1 MRAVHVKMTVAT
13 VLLGSYLVASKLI
26 LREVPVFTATFVRL
40 VSAVLVLAVYV
51 RLRPPAPGGRTRP
64 GRRDSAVLFAQTLL
78 GVFLFSVFAMYG
90 VKFTGAIEA
99 GVLLGMVP
107 ISISLVAIVFL
118 GERLGGRRG
127 LGIALAVL
135 GAVSI
140 NVMSGGGRTAGAHAA
155 LGVLLLV
162 CSVLCEAVFVTF
174 GKLLRT
180 PIAPARLSLIISTAG
195 ALMFL
200 VPAGVESH
208 WGAALAGVSWRTWA
222 LMVYTG
228 VAINGIAVVL
238 MYDSLDSLDT
248 TVVAAFTALTPV
260 SGAVLSVL
268 LLGER
273 LHAYHLVGMA
283 LVIGGVF
290 VVAKEKPAESKGSAD
305 PGDPEGRGDPK
316 GRGETGEH
324 EDPEGSGEPGEPVRS
339 HPAYSGNAVS

>member
-40 VSAVLVLAVYV
+40 VAAVVVLAVYV
-51 RLRPPAPGGRTRP
+51 RLRPPERGGARPARP
-64 GRRDSAVLFAQTLL
+64 GRRDAAVLFAQTLL

-107 ISISLVAIVFL
+107 ISISLVAVVFL
-118 GERLGGRRG
+118 GERLTGRRG

-140 NVMSGGGRTAGAHAA
+140 NVMSGGGHAAGAHAA

-180 PIAPARLSLIISTAG
+180 PIAPARLSLILSVAG

-200 VPAGVESH
+200 VPAGFESH
-208 WGAALAGVSWRTWA
+208 WGASLAGVAWQTWA
-222 LMVYTG
+222 LMAYTG
-228 VAINGIAVVL
+228 VAINGVAVVL
-238 MYDSLDSLDT
+238 MYDSLDSVDT

-268 LLGER
+268 LLGEQLR
-273 LHAYHLVGMA
+273 AYHLVGMV
-283 LVIGGVF
+283 LVVGGVF
-290 VVAKEKPAESKGSAD
+290 VVAKDKPAAQKGKEAVPPPAGAGPEESAD
-305 PGDPEGRGDPK
+305 RP
-316 GRGETGEH
+316 
-324 EDPEGSGEPGEPVRS
+324 
-339 HPAYSGNAVS
+339 PAYSGNAVS

>member
-40 VSAVLVLAVYV
+40 IAAVLVLAVYV
-51 RLRPPAPGGRTRP
+51 RLRPPERGGGARPARP
-64 GRRDSAVLFAQTLL
+64 GRRDSLVLFAQTLL

-90 VKFTGAIEA
+90 VKMTGAIEA

-118 GERLGGRRG
+118 GERLTGRRG

-174 GKLLRT
+174 GKLLTT
-180 PIAPARLSLIISTAG
+180 PIAPARLSLILSVAG

-208 WGAALAGVSWRTWA
+208 WGADLAGVGWQTWA
-222 LMVYTG
+222 LMAYTG
-228 VAINGIAVVL
+228 IAINGIAVVL
-238 MYDSLDSLDT
+238 MYDSLDSMDT

-268 LLGER
+268 LLGEQLR
-273 LHAYHLVGMA
+273 AYHLVGMV
-283 LVIGGVF
+283 LVVAGVF
-290 VVAKEKPAESKGSAD
+290 VVAKEKPVGKGGEVTAES
-305 PGDPEGRGDPK
+305 
-316 GRGETGEH
+316 
-324 EDPEGSGEPGEPVRS
+324 SGEPSGESAGSR
-339 HPAYSGNAVS
+339 PAYSGSAVI